1 MVSYGSCRVDK
12 EIKLRARAEGLAVMK
27 FFNYGQVGRGF
38 SLDIPFHRTLI
49 EDEVVAAHV
58 VRENNTTRMG
68 PIKKIKFM
76 VQTKS
81 RDSDW
86 LKK

>member
-49 EDEVVAAHV
+49 EDQAVAAD
-58 VRENNTTRMG
+58 RSIPDNQIFNLTQSKTFNM
-68 PIKKIKFM
+68 F
-76 VQTKS
+76 
-81 RDSDW
+81 
-86 LKK
+86 

>member
-1 MVSYGSCRVDK
+1 MDK

-49 EDEVVAAHV
+49 EDQVVAAD
-58 VRENNTTRMG
+58 
-68 PIKKIKFM
+68 
-76 VQTKS
+76 S
-81 RDSDW
+81 RIQDNQIFNSV
-86 LKK
+86 